1 MKKNKIIILILILV
15 GLITLILGTLSLN
28 KNEKKVTVD
37 KFMMNTTQ
45 SFDGITCYNN
55 LCLSN
60 LKISNSSTKDTEV
73 EFDLVNNNKT
83 TMSSSTLKLR
93 FDTGDNITF
102 TYKSLN
108 PKETVKIKVK
118 TKNNLSEVMSYKL
131 EKN

>member
-37 KFMMNTTQ
+37 KFMMSTTQ

-73 EFDLVNNNKT
+73 EFYLVNNNKT

-93 FDTGDNITF
+93 FDTGEKITF
-102 TYKSLN
+102 TYKDLN
-108 PKETVKIKVK
+108 PKESVKIKVK
-118 TKNNLSEVMSYKL
+118 TKSNLSEVMSYKL

>member
-15 GLITLILGTLSLN
+15 GLITLILGMLSLN

-37 KFMMNTTQ
+37 KFMMSTTQ

-60 LKISNSSTKDTEV
+60 LKISNSSTKDTKV

-108 PKETVKIKVK
+108 SKETVKIKVK

>member
-28 KNEKKVTVD
+28 KNEEKVTVD

-102 TYKSLN
+102 TYKDLN
-108 PKETVKIKVK
+108 PKESVKIKVK
-118 TKNNLSEVMSYKL
+118 TKSNLSEVMSYKL

>member
-1 MKKNKIIILILILV
+1 MKKNKIIILILILA
-15 GLITLILGTLSLN
+15 GLISLILGMLSLN

-93 FDTGDNITF
+93 FDTGEKITF
-102 TYKSLN
+102 TYKDLN

>member
-37 KFMMNTTQ
+37 KFMMSTTQ

-60 LKISNSSTKDTEV
+60 LKISNSSTKDTKV
-73 EFDLVNNNKT
+73 EFDLTNNNKT

-93 FDTGDNITF
+93 FDTGEKITF
-102 TYKSLN
+102 TYKDLN
-108 PKETVKIKVK
+108 PKESVKIKVK
-118 TKNNLSEVMSYKL
+118 TKSNLSEVMSYKL

>member
-15 GLITLILGTLSLN
+15 GLITLILGMLSLN

-37 KFMMNTTQ
+37 KFMMSTTQ

-60 LKISNSSTKDTEV
+60 LKISNSSTKDTKV

-93 FDTGDNITF
+93 FDTGDKITF

-108 PKETVKIKVK
+108 PKEIVKIKVK
-118 TKNNLSEVMSYKL
+118 TKNNLSKVMNYKL

>member
-37 KFMMNTTQ
+37 KFMMSTTQ

-93 FDTGDNITF
+93 FDTGDKITF

>member
-15 GLITLILGTLSLN
+15 GLITLILGMLSLN

-102 TYKSLN
+102 TYKDLN

>member
-1 MKKNKIIILILILV
+1 MNKNKVISIIFIVVGISLLII
-15 GLITLILGTLSLN
+15 GLTFSN
-28 KNEKKVTVD
+28 KKKDTENKD
-37 KFMMNTTQ
+37 EFMMNTTQ
-45 SFDGITCYNN
+45 FFDGITCYNN

-60 LKISNSSTKDTEV
+60 LKISNSSTKDTKV
-73 EFDLVNNNKT
+73 EFDLTNNNKT

-108 PKETVKIKVK
+108 PEETVKIKVK
-118 TKNNLSEVMSYKL
+118 TKNNLCEVMNYKL

>member
-15 GLITLILGTLSLN
+15 GLITLILGMLSLN

-93 FDTGDNITF
+93 FDTGEKITF

-118 TKNNLSEVMSYKL
+118 TKSNLSEVMSYKL

>member
-15 GLITLILGTLSLN
+15 GLITLILGMLSLN

-93 FDTGDNITF
+93 FDTGEKITF
-102 TYKSLN
+102 TYKDLN

-118 TKNNLSEVMSYKL
+118 AKNNLSEVMSYKL

>member
-37 KFMMNTTQ
+37 KFMMSTTQ

-93 FDTGDNITF
+93 FDTGEKITF
-102 TYKSLN
+102 TYKDLN
-108 PKETVKIKVK
+108 PKESVKIKVK
-118 TKNNLSEVMSYKL
+118 TKSNLSEVMSYKL

>member
-37 KFMMNTTQ
+37 KFMMSTTQ

>member
-1 MKKNKIIILILILV
+1 MKKSKMITLILILV
-15 GLITLILGTLSLN
+15 GLIFLILGILSLN
-28 KNEKKVTVD
+28 KNEKKVTED
-37 KFMMNTTQ
+37 KFMLNTTQ
-45 SFDGITCYNN
+45 FFDGITCYNN

-102 TYKSLN
+102 TYKDLN

>member
-1 MKKNKIIILILILV
+1 MKKSKIIILILILV
-15 GLITLILGTLSLN
+15 GLISLIFGILSLN
-28 KNEKKVTVD
+28 RNEKKVTVD
-37 KFMMNTTQ
+37 NFMMNTTQ
-45 SFDGITCYNN
+45 TFDGITCYNN

-60 LKISNSSTKDTEV
+60 LKISNSTTKDTEV

-93 FDTGDNITF
+93 FDTGDKITF
-102 TYKSLN
+102 TYKDLN

-118 TKNNLSEVMSYKL
+118 TKINLSEVMNYKL

>member
-1 MKKNKIIILILILV
+1 MKKNQVISIILIIIGIPLLIIGV
-15 GLITLILGTLSLN
+15 MLSTRKEN
-28 KNEKKVTVD
+28 VKTD
-37 KFMMNTTQ
+37 DDFMMNTTQ
-45 SFDGITCYNN
+45 FFDGITCYNN

-118 TKNNLSEVMSYKL
+118 TKNNLSKVMNYKL

>member
-1 MKKNKIIILILILV
+1 
-15 GLITLILGTLSLN
+15 
-28 KNEKKVTVD
+28 
-37 KFMMNTTQ
+37 
-45 SFDGITCYNN
+45 
-55 LCLSN
+55 
-60 LKISNSSTKDTEV
+60 
-73 EFDLVNNNKT
+73 
-83 TMSSSTLKLR
+83 MSSSTLKLR